1 MGMDIYGKNEP
12 AYFRANLW
20 GWRPI
25 QVISAMAIY
34 KYELGL
40 STDSWGYNDG
50 CGLDTQEDCNK
61 LATAIMRMLTESDEL
76 FDADDDTI
84 YLCLGMWCTNEGTSI
99 SEQETED
106 LNDEHPTGTIIKSPI
121 VTSKGTLAY
130 PAHSTS
136 LSRIREWVA
145 FLRECGGFQIY

>member
-1 MGMDIYGKNEP
+1 MGMDICGKNEP

-25 QVISAMAIY
+25 HAISAMAID

-50 CGLDTQEDCNK
+50 YGLETQEDCDK
-61 LATAIMRMLTESDEL
+61 LATAIMRMITESDEL

-84 YLCLGMWCTNEGTSI
+84 YLCLGMWCTNEGTFI

-106 LNDEHPTGTIIKSPI
+106 LNDEHPSGTIIKSPI

-130 PAHSTS
+130 PSHSTS
-136 LSRIREWVA
+136 LSRIIEWVA